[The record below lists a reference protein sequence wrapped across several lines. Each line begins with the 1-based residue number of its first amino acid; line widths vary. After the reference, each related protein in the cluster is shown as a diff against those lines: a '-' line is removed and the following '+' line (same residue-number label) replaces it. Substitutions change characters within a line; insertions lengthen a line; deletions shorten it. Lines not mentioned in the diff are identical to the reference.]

1 MLERKIIMNKTLRHV
16 LFEFLLPSMKKV
28 GTIETTWCKSS
39 WENVAICC
47 RLNKP
52 ISRPFKRYNRE
63 AKERKSSNP
72 YGYYVYTICVYVKL
86 IKCKFEILIFRRIT
100 DEFSLT
106 IKKYNKIY
114 LHFTSN
120 SHLSSKT
127 PIFSS
132 GFVALQ

>member
-1 MLERKIIMNKTLRHV
+1 MLKRKIIMNKTLRHV

-86 IKCKFEILIFRRIT
+86 IKHEFEVFDTFNVFFKLM
-100 DEFSLT
+100 
-106 IKKYNKIY
+106 
-114 LHFTSN
+114 N
-120 SHLSSKT
+120 S
-127 PIFSS
+127 P
-132 GFVALQ
+132 LQ

>member
-1 MLERKIIMNKTLRHV
+1 MLKRKIIMNKTLRHV

-86 IKCKFEILIFRRIT
+86 IKYKYEVFDIFNALRFIQ
-100 DEFSLT
+100 FFKMISSSL
-106 IKKYNKIY
+106 
-114 LHFTSN
+114 
-120 SHLSSKT
+120 
-127 PIFSS
+127 
-132 GFVALQ
+132 Q

>member
-1 MLERKIIMNKTLRHV
+1 MNWIQSLYLAIYFIQRMKKTFTIFFSITYFQATCIMLKRKIIMNKTLRHV

-72 YGYYVYTICVYVKL
+72 YGYYVYTICVYDKL
-86 IKCKFEILIFRRIT
+86 IKYQYEIF
-100 DEFSLT
+100 
-106 IKKYNKIY
+106 
-114 LHFTSN
+114 
-120 SHLSSKT
+120 
-127 PIFSS
+127 
-132 GFVALQ
+132 

>member
-86 IKCKFEILIFRRIT
+86 INCKFEILIFRRMIMHKV
-100 DEFSLT
+100 SL
-106 IKKYNKIY
+106 
-114 LHFTSN
+114 
-120 SHLSSKT
+120 
-127 PIFSS
+127 IFSS
-132 GFVALQ
+132 LFKPMNSPLQ